1 MGHNSFVHLHVHTEY
16 SLLDGAGKVKKA
28 AARAAELGMPSL
40 AITDHGVMYGVIDF
54 YKAAKNNGI
63 KPIIGCEVYVAPRG
77 RFDRDPRK
85 DSKQHHLVL
94 LARTNEGYKNLM
106 ELVSRGFSEGFYYK
120 PRVDHELLSRYNRGL
135 IALSACI
142 AGEIPMA
149 LLENRDEDARRVLS
163 FYQETFGKENF
174 FLELQD
180 HGLVEQKTVNPLL
193 LDLARDTGTPLVV
206 TNDLHY
212 IAREDA
218 QPHDVLLCIQTGKT
232 LNAENRMR
240 FSTEEFYLKD
250 AEEMAALFPALP
262 EAIENTLQIADAC
275 NVEFEFGK
283 THLPVYE
290 IPRPHDDNSYLRE
303 ICLQGA
309 RDRYGEE
316 LPPHVLER
324 LEYELG
330 VIAQM
335 GYASYFL
342 IVWDFVNYAH
352 QNGILV
358 GPGRGSAAGSLV
370 AYSLGITNIDPLKYG
385 LLFERFLNPER
396 VSMPDIDI
404 DFCYENRERVIDYV
418 VQKYGE
424 DSVAQIITFGTM
436 AAKAAVRD
444 VGRVLD
450 FPYAE
455 VDRIAKLIPMEL
467 NISISDALEKSQDL
481 KELYVKDD
489 KVRQLIDL
497 SMAVEGLPRHAST
510 HAAGVVIS
518 RDPLVTYVPL
528 QKSGEDGMVT
538 QFPMGTLEE
547 LGLLKMDFLGLRTL
561 TIMGEAVRLVKQSV
575 GVDIDLDNLPLEDEN
590 TYNLLSQG
598 DTSGIFQLES
608 GGMRSILRDLKPNV
622 FEDIIAVVALYR
634 PGPMEQIP
642 TFISSKHGHTPI
654 HYLHPDLEP
663 ILKETYGI
671 MVYQEQIMQVASAMA
686 GFSLGEADLLRRA
699 IGKKKLEILNQ
710 QREVFVNGCVSKGH
724 PKKMAD
730 ELYDLIVKFA
740 SYGFNKSHAA
750 AYALVA
756 YQTAYLKANYPTQF
770 MAAMLTGVMAT
781 TDKVAGYIADCKRM
795 GIDVLPPD
803 VNVSE
808 KNFTVTGEKIIRYG
822 LSAVKNVGLG
832 AIESILTA
840 RQKQGEFTS
849 LRDFCSRVDL
859 RSCNKKVMES
869 LVKSGAFDCFGANR
883 NQLMAVLD
891 ETVSA
896 AQTMHRERQNGQMSM
911 FEIVEDHDEEDCQWV
926 QLQDDFPDLP
936 APPPRDRLAME
947 KEALGL
953 YISGHPLEEYK
964 EVLKL
969 YPGLS
974 TTSSLSD
981 VADNHPVVIA
991 GMINA
996 VKHIVTKTGKQM
1008 AFFMLEDLAGSLEVV
1023 VFSKIHEQAK
1033 SYLENDCVVIV
1044 HGRTD
1049 HKEEEDV
1056 KIIAESIVLLPRQA
1070 KEVIIRCSE
1079 DASLNQLLTLKEMLA
1094 GQRGTMPVYLE
1105 FPASGK
1111 KVLLSQSFWLCDE
1124 SSQLPEIER
1133 LFGDQSVTVRE
1144 AG

>member
-1 MGHNSFVHLHVHTEY
+1 MSSTFVHLHCHTEY
-16 SLLDGAGKVKKA
+16 SLLDGAGRVKSA
-28 AARAAELGMPSL
+28 VARAAELGMPAL

-54 YKAAKNNGI
+54 YKAAQNAGI
-63 KPIIGCEVYVAPRG
+63 KPIIGCEVYVSPRT
-77 RFDRDPRK
+77 RHDRDPRR

-94 LARTNEGYKNLM
+94 LARNREGYKNLM
-106 ELVSRGFSEGFYYK
+106 ELVSYGFSEGFYYK
-120 PRVDHELLSRYNRGL
+120 PRVDHELLKRYNRGL

-149 LLENRDEDARRVLS
+149 LLEGRDEDARRILA
-163 FYQETFGKENF
+163 FYQDTFGSENF

-180 HGLVEQKTVNPLL
+180 HGLAEQKTVNPLL
-193 LDLARDTGTPLVV
+193 VRLAKDTGTPLVV

-212 IAREDA
+212 IRKEDA
-218 QPHDVLLCIQTGKT
+218 VPHDVLLCIQTGKT
-232 LNAENRMR
+232 IDDENRMR
-240 FSTEEFYLKD
+240 FSTDEFYMKN
-250 AEEMAALFPALP
+250 AEEMTALFPELP
-262 EAIENTLQIADAC
+262 ESVDNTLQIARMC

-283 THLPVYE
+283 TYLPVYN
-290 IPRPHDDNSYLRE
+290 IPAPYDDNGYLRE
-303 ICLQGA
+303 ICVRGA
-309 RDRYGEE
+309 KKRYGEE
-316 LPPHVLER
+316 LPPHVSER
-324 LEYELG
+324 LDYELK

-352 QNGILV
+352 ENSILV

-404 DFCYENRERVIDYV
+404 DFCYEKRERVIDYV
-418 VQKYGE
+418 VHKYGA

-444 VGRVLD
+444 VGRVLN

-455 VDRIAKLIPMEL
+455 VDRIAKLIPAEL
-467 NISISDALEKSQDL
+467 NISIADALEKSPDL
-481 KELYVKDD
+481 KAYYKQDD
-489 KVRQLIDL
+489 KVRKLIDL

-518 RDPLVTYVPL
+518 EEPLVTHVPL

-561 TIMGEAVRLVKQSV
+561 TIMGEAVRLIKQSV
-575 GVDIDLDNLPLEDEN
+575 GVDVDLANLPLDDGN

-598 DTSGIFQLES
+598 DTSGVFQLES
-608 GGMRSILRDLKPNV
+608 GGMRSILRELKPNV

-642 TFISSKHGHTPI
+642 TFIQSKHGVTPI
-654 HYLHPDLEP
+654 HYLHADLEP

-671 MVYQEQIMQVASAMA
+671 MVYQEQIMQVASVMA

-699 IGKKKLEILNQ
+699 IGKKKIDILNQ
-710 QREVFVNGCVSKGH
+710 QREVFVKGCVSKGH
-724 PKKMAD
+724 PQKMAN

-756 YQTAYLKANYPTQF
+756 YQTAFLKANFPTQY
-770 MAAMLTGVMAT
+770 MAAQLTGVMAT
-781 TDKVAGYIADCKRM
+781 TDKVAGYIADSKKM

-808 KNFTVTGEKIIRYG
+808 ANFTVTGDKVIRYG
-822 LSAVKNVGLG
+822 MAAVKNVGMG
-832 AIESILTA
+832 AIESILAA
-840 RQKQGEFTS
+840 RQEKGPFTS
-849 LRDFCSRVDL
+849 FKDFCSRVDL
-859 RSCNKKVMES
+859 RSCNKKVMEN
-869 LVKSGAFDCFGANR
+869 LIKSGAFDCLGANR

-891 ETVSA
+891 ATVSA
-896 AQTMHRERQNGQMSM
+896 AQTMNRERQNGQMCM
-911 FEIVEDHDEEDCQWV
+911 FEIVDGETEDCEWV
-926 QLQDDFPDLP
+926 QLHDDYPDLP
-936 APPPRDRLAME
+936 PPEPQERLFME

-953 YISGHPLEEYK
+953 YISGHPLEQFD

-969 YPGLS
+969 Y
-974 TTSSLSD
+974 
-981 VADNHPVVIA
+981 ADLAVLNELNELPDEKPVVAA
-991 GMINA
+991 GMISGC
-996 VKHIVTKTGKQM
+996 KPIITKAGKAM
-1008 AFFMLEDLAGSLEVV
+1008 SFFTLEDLAGGAEVV
-1023 VFSKIHEQAK
+1023 VFPAVYEKAREF
-1033 SYLENDCVVIV
+1033 LENDRVVIV
-1044 HGRTD
+1044 HGRLSKKD
-1049 HKEEEDV
+1049 EEDA
-1056 KIIAESIVLLPRQA
+1056 KIIADSILPLP
-1070 KEVIIRCSE
+1070 KETREVVISCGS
-1079 DASLNQLLTLKEMLA
+1079 DGQLAQLLSLRELLA
-1094 GQRGTMPVYLE
+1094 GARGTVPVYLF
-1105 FPASGK
+1105 FPDAKK
-1111 KVLLSQSFWLCDE
+1111 KVLLSQDYWLYE
-1124 SSQLPEIER
+1124 EAPQMPHIEK
-1133 LFGDQSVTVRE
+1133 LFGRNSVSIYK